1 MILCTL
7 FAGIIPDKANTVISF
22 YFKFYNMKNSYHV
35 SLDEAIKLLNKEEK
49 RFVQVMEDGKMTVEY
64 YAPKKIDGQQPH
76 KKDEVYIIASGN
88 SDFYRNEETIKCKKG
103 DVIFVPAKMEH
114 RFVNFSDDFA
124 TWVIFYGEEI
134 F

>member
-1 MILCTL
+1 
-7 FAGIIPDKANTVISF
+7 
-22 YFKFYNMKNSYHV
+22 MKNSYHV
-35 SLDEAIKLLNKEEK
+35 SIDEAIKLLNKEEK

-88 SDFYRNEETIKCKKG
+88 SDFYRNGETIKCKKG

-114 RFVNFSDDFA
+114 RFINFSDDFA

-134 F
+134 FDGKCL